1 MLFIDAK
8 IGVEQLG
15 DFLSTLV
22 EQGAWLVGWN
32 TVGSDE
38 FLYVQVMVSVQD

>member
-8 IGVEQLG
+8 IGVGQLG

-22 EQGAWLVGWN
+22 QQGAWLVGWN
-32 TVGSDE
+32 SSGGSE
-38 FLYVQVMVSVQD
+38 FCYVQVMVSVQD